1 MPHRM
6 SAGDAPARDS
16 LTRFFPTD
24 PDLRELAEER
34 GRGSSVER
42 ELAEVYERPPALH
55 ARSMRDRPLFEGRVA
70 VTITCARGLRGG
82 AAGSAPGGS
91 GAAMY
96 SDDSPAWMC
105 TATFQA
111 CGEAGAFRTHGVSG
125 SEPRWEEFRSMHIAV
140 ATESRLVLDVFRADL
155 LLGKAVGSSIGT
167 GYVSLEDAAAAKDMF
182 DAWVPLFG
190 PANKAVGEV
199 HLVMMFT
206 SAPKPAASPPAR
218 SRASQS

>member
-82 AAGSAPGGS
+82 AAGSGSSSPKNAGQMSESASNESPETTDTILTRAATPPTNRSAADHPSPENAAPGGS

-105 TATFQA
+105 TATFQVRLRF
-111 CGEAGAFRTHGVSG
+111 CSPCLPIR
-125 SEPRWEEFRSMHIAV
+125 SEPV
-140 ATESRLVLDVFRADL
+140 RLIFKPRN
-155 LLGKAVGSSIGT
+155 
-167 GYVSLEDAAAAKDMF
+167 F
-182 DAWVPLFG
+182 
-190 PANKAVGEV
+190 ANA
-199 HLVMMFT
+199 
-206 SAPKPAASPPAR
+206 
-218 SRASQS
+218 